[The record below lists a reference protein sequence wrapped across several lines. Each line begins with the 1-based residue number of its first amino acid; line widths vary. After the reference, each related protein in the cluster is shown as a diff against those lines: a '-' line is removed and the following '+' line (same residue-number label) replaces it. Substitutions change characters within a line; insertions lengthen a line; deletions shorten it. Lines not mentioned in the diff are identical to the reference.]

1 MESGVY
7 EFVMLP
13 GFARAWRKLKI
24 GQSAFEGLLS
34 ELSENAEAGD
44 VIPGGD
50 GLRKLRIRLPG
61 RGKRGG
67 GRVIY
72 ALFQR
77 HTRILLAAV
86 YSKSERED
94 LSQAELDVL
103 RQALRDLDH

>member
-1 MESGVY
+1 MY

-13 GFARAWRKLKI
+13 GFAKAWRKLKI
-24 GQSAFEGLLS
+24 SQSAFESLLA

-44 VIPGGD
+44 VMPGSD
-50 GLRKLRIRLPG
+50 GLRKLRIKLLG

-77 HTRILLAAV
+77 RTRILLAAV
-86 YSKSERED
+86 YSKADRED
-94 LSQAELDVL
+94 LNNAELSIL